1 MAKLV
6 NWIFAVGP
14 SSRSSPPSTSVKNR
28 LDPARSR
35 VGRLMWLNRTGA
47 GARLPSCCGCE
58 WLFVSIIVFSLPS
71 CSERGPTPL
80 PNPPPQGGRGQL
92 LPCLIP
98 PARGEGT
105 RYLIHGASQVWTLKV
120 KEPLRLDG
128 IGPLIPLRTMYG
140 TGRM

>member
-1 MAKLV
+1 KLV
-6 NWIFAVGP
+6 NWTFAVGP

-58 WLFVSIIVFSLPS
+58 WLLVFSMYFPPLLVLK
-71 CSERGPTPL
+71 EGPTPP

-92 LPCLIP
+92 LLCLILLP
-98 PARGEGT
+98 EGRG
-105 RYLIHGASQVWTLKV
+105 
-120 KEPLRLDG
+120 PLLDSRRFPGLDG
-128 IGPLIPLRTMYG
+128 KG
-140 TGRM
+140 